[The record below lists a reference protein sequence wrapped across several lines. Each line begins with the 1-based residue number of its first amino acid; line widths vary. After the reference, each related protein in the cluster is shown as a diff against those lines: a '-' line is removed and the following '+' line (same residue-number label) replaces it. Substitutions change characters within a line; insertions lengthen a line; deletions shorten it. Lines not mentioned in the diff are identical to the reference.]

1 MFTVFFCQT
10 LTDTSGGLFGV
21 WYRGIFTQHRLKQNT
36 RHRWTFHRPTNPG
49 VKPRFRLS
57 PELKELLVWISYSA
71 QETTLD
77 IDSNRFT
84 HWLSACGAASWVGWV
99 VASCLGGPCA
109 WSEGR
114 CSWRGDVVLYVII
127 FDTQCISSYLK
138 KISKYENV
146 KNAKTYV
153 IDIVYVVYT

>member
-1 MFTVFFCQT
+1 MSKNRDPLFTVFFCQT

-36 RHRWTFHRPTNPG
+36 RHRTTFHRPTNPG

-77 IDSNRFT
+77 IDSNRLT
-84 HWLSACGAASWVGWV
+84 HRLSAWDASFMGRLGRGYVALRAMRV
-99 VASCLGGPCA
+99 V
-109 WSEGR
+109 
-114 CSWRGDVVLYVII
+114 
-127 FDTQCISSYLK
+127 
-138 KISKYENV
+138 
-146 KNAKTYV
+146 
-153 IDIVYVVYT
+153 